1 MLVTELASGLRQLTH
16 LQACILAV
24 DCNVFA
30 LVGEVNRGL
39 NAWVGMAFDKSIE
52 VPHIESLACKVAA
65 RHVLEFALKFVSQAL
80 GTLWHKV
87 QL

>member
-1 MLVTELASGLRQLTH
+1 MLVAELAFGIRQLTH

-39 NAWVGMAFDKSIE
+39 NAWVGMAFDK
-52 VPHIESLACKVAA
+52 LA
-65 RHVLEFALKFVSQAL
+65 LI
-80 GTLWHKV
+80 
-87 QL
+87 